1 MKFSSKVILSFLLI
15 LVSWFAPNTTFAQTP
30 TEQPVVTQRPTDP
43 KPNERAAP
51 VAADTNHTTTITT
64 TTTTTAT
71 TTETAQVPPLEDKGG
86 LFGLGFA
93 MSALL
98 VLCILLVCGFE
109 FVNGFHDTAN
119 AVANVIYT
127 NTYKPQ
133 TAVFLAG
140 FMNFLGVVFS
150 AFWGYKVAMKI
161 IALLP
166 IEILTSQNISL
177 SLSMVFALLLT
188 AIIWNLG
195 TWYFGLPASSS
206 HTLVGSILG
215 VVLAYNYIT
224 DTEFTNWGKIQELF
238 MALLFSPLF
247 GFLVAIFLM
256 LFLRYMV
263 KSPRKK
269 REEAEIEKGSEEDE
283 WASESNIFKAPKDGK
298 EPPRWIRYAMMMGS
312 PALAFTHGMNDGQK
326 GVGLMMLV
334 LIGIAP
340 GYFAIDAS
348 QNPND
353 ILPNVKATTE
363 ILAKVDSTKL
373 STKMQ
378 EKYGKTRQFLGAL
391 ATQLNAVKTMDDVP
405 RQERFQIRK
414 EILLA
419 EKNISKMLESG
430 DLNLDAAT
438 QKTLS
443 KEAGKMKVLT
453 DYAPIWV
460 LILISLSLGV
470 GTTVGWRRVVVT
482 IGEKIGK
489 NSLSYAQ
496 GFTAD
501 LMAAMTVGLS
511 TYFGLPVSTTHVLSS
526 SVAGG
531 FVAQR
536 GVQNLNKGTLRNIAL
551 AWILTLPVTIVLSGC
566 LYLLFRAFI

>member
-1 MKFSSKVILSFLLI
+1 MKFFIKIVISVILLLTSF
-15 LVSWFAPNTTFAQTP
+15 FTPPTARAQT
-30 TEQPVVTQRPTDP
+30 RPLNP
-43 KPNERAAP
+43 APNERTAP
-51 VAADTNHTTTITT
+51 AADTVKKADTASVATAPVTTDAPAETPTV
-64 TTTTTAT
+64 
-71 TTETAQVPPLEDKGG
+71 TAQVENEGG
-86 LFGLGFA
+86 LFGLSTGMAF
-93 MSALL
+93 LL
-98 VLCILLVCGFE
+98 VVCLLLVCAFE

-140 FMNFLGVVFS
+140 FMNFAGVVFS
-150 AFWGYKVAMKI
+150 SIWGYKVAMKI
-161 IALLP
+161 IGLLP
-166 IEILTSQNISL
+166 IEILTTQNISL

-215 VVLAYNYIT
+215 VVMAYTYVT

-238 MALLFSPLF
+238 LALLFSPLF
-247 GFLVAIFLM
+247 GFLIAILLM
-256 LFLRYMV
+256 LLLRFIV
-263 KSPRKK
+263 KSPSKK
-269 REEAEIEKGSEEDE
+269 RLNADVEKGSEEDE
-283 WASESNIFKAPKDGK
+283 WSGESNIFKAPKDGK
-298 EPPRWIRYAMMMGS
+298 EPPAWIRYAMMVGS

-326 GVGLMMLV
+326 GIGLMMLV
-334 LIGIAP
+334 LIGVAP

-348 QNPND
+348 RNPTD

-363 ILAKVDSTKL
+363 LLAQVDSTKL

-378 EKYGKTRQFLGAL
+378 EKYGKTKHFLADL
-391 ATQLNAVKTMDDVP
+391 QTQLTSIKTIDDVP
-405 RQERFQIRK
+405 REKRFEIRK
-414 EILLA
+414 NIILA
-419 EKNISKMLESG
+419 EKNIGKMIESG
-430 DLNLDAAT
+430 DLTIDDTA
-438 QKTLS
+438 QKSLG
-443 KEAGKMKVLT
+443 KEAAKMKVLT

-501 LMAAMTVGLS
+501 FMAAITVGLS

-536 GVQNLNKGTLRNIAL
+536 GIKNLNKGTLRNIML
-551 AWILTLPVTIVLSGC
+551 AWVLTLPVTIILAAG
-566 LYLLFRAFI
+566 LYLLFRAML